1 MAEMPCYPC
10 RRCQTGGMKQTIGDA
25 LTAALSAQGDTCR
38 EAAKIIGT
46 STGAISRWANDL
58 ATPTAVHAWGL
69 MCYLDVEFEEL
80 AVMFLLSEVR
90 RWERQGNK
98 RHSSVNTALKMI
110 GQDHAD
116 KTRNRCS
123 AIWNDWSG
131 GQITGI
137 GPRAD
142 ECAFDGIIF
151 AYSESAYSVRTMM
164 G

>member
-1 MAEMPCYPC
+1 
-10 RRCQTGGMKQTIGDA
+10 MKQTIGDA
-25 LTAALSAQGDTCR
+25 LTEALAVQGDTTR
-38 EAAKIIGT
+38 DAAEIIGT
-46 STGAISRWANDL
+46 SAGAVSRWANDL
-58 ATPTAVHAWGL
+58 ATPSAAHAWGL
-69 MCYLDVEFEEL
+69 MRYLGVDFEVL

-98 RHSSVNTALKMI
+98 RQSSVNAALRMI
-110 GQDHAD
+110 GEDHAA

-123 AIWNDWSG
+123 AIWDDWSG
-131 GQITGI
+131 GRVTGI

-142 ECAFDGIIF
+142 EWAFDGIIF